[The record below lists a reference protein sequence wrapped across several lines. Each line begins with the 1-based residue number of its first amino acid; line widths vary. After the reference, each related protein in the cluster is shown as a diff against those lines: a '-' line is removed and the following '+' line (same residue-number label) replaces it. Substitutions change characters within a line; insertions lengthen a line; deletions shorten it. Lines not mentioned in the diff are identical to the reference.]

1 MPEAK
6 RQWKVIRID
15 DQVMDLYGRF
25 NHIGTEFSGHP
36 KPILR
41 KMEEEIE
48 DY

>member
-25 NHIGTEFSGHP
+25 NHIGANFSGSP
-36 KPILR
+36 KPLLR
-41 KMEEEIE
+41 KVEEKIE
-48 DY
+48 E